1 MFFEINWKVGCWCTY
16 VICIL
21 RTVINESSL
30 SPLLF
35 FYYHICVGTGFLS
48 QKYLCNIDYTLTTIS
63 TTLQQDTYLTYLTM
77 PTRKSI
83 HIYIHIQS
91 TLTYTYIC
99 RNESLI
105 QTPSSWKGKSIPIWK
120 CHRLA
125 LRGSASCPVSNS
137 PLHCGRF

>member
-1 MFFEINWKVGCWCTY
+1 MWSTLLYYNTILQPFKTILITYFYLLLLLKVMFNYLLWIINSKQKARLQTYCLINPPPIWTWFKWNCIGLFFEINWKVGCWCTY

-63 TTLQQDTYLTYLTM
+63 TTL
-77 PTRKSI
+77 
-83 HIYIHIQS
+83 
-91 TLTYTYIC
+91 
-99 RNESLI
+99 
-105 QTPSSWKGKSIPIWK
+105 
-120 CHRLA
+120 
-125 LRGSASCPVSNS
+125 
-137 PLHCGRF
+137 